1 MDAVQAIL
9 TVQGCKTNQGGQAN
23 LVHLD
28 GCCEQE
34 EDQVLGLGQELEW
47 GLEQGLELELELV
60 AGEAGEA
67 GTGGLASKAG
77 SFALQLEPQL
87 GLELELELGP

>member
-1 MDAVQAIL
+1 MDAVLAIL
-9 TVQGCKTNQGGQAN
+9 TVQGCKTNRGAN

-28 GCCEQE
+28 GRCEE
-34 EDQVLGLGQELEW
+34 EQDQVLGLGQELRW

-60 AGEAGEA
+60 AGED

-77 SFALQLEPQL
+77 NFALQLESQL
-87 GLELELELGP
+87 GLELGPW